1 MSHTLIITGASAGI
15 GKALAWEFAKR
26 GCRLGLTGR
35 RLEALETLQ
44 VELQQQTGV
53 EVHIARLDVD
63 DTDSV
68 ELSLLDLFAALGEV
82 DSVII
87 NAGINNFTRVG
98 HGQLAD
104 ETAIIRTNLL
114 GAMATA
120 NAAVAYFLKRGHGQI
135 VGISSLASLQAIP
148 SQAAYCASKAGIS
161 MYLDALRLEHKDK
174 HIDVTQI
181 RPGFIKTEIMEN
193 IDRYPFAIS
202 AEKAA
207 SEMAKA
213 ILARR
218 KDVFVPRF
226 PWTLFRPLLGHLPDR
241 IWQRFKS

>member
-1 MSHTLIITGASAGI
+1 MAHTLIITGASAGI
-15 GKALAWEFAKR
+15 GKALAREFARR

-35 RLEALETLQ
+35 RWDALEQLQ
-44 VELQQQTGV
+44 QELQQTGA
-53 EVHIARLDVD
+53 EVHIAQLDVD
-63 DTDSV
+63 QTEAV
-68 ELSLLDLFAALGEV
+68 ERELLALCGTLGEV
-82 DSVII
+82 DSVVI
-87 NAGINNFTRVG
+87 NAGINRFTRVG
-98 HGQLAD
+98 QGQLAD
-104 ETAIIRTNLL
+104 EAAIIRTNLL
-114 GAMATA
+114 GAIATA
-120 NAAVAYFLKRGHGQI
+120 NAAVSYFRERGHGQI

-161 MYLDALRLEHKDK
+161 MYLDALRIEHKD
-174 HIDVTQI
+174 HNIDVTQI

-202 AEKAA
+202 AEQAA
-207 SEMAKA
+207 SEMAKV

-226 PWTLFRPLLGHLPDR
+226 PWTLFRPILGHLPDR